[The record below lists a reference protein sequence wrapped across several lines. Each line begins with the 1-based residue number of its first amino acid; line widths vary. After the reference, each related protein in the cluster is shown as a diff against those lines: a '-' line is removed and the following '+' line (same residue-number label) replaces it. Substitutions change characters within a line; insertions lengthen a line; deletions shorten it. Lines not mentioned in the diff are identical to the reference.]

1 MRRIFIF
8 RETLLV
14 VFVLNSLNKQIS
26 SYTYPES
33 ACIGHWDTKLGGFHL
48 QPACIQ
54 SAINQLGI
62 VLSVVQKIVGFP
74 QQLSAD

>member
-14 VFVLNSLNKQIS
+14 VFVLYSLNKQIS

-33 ACIGHWDTKLGGFHL
+33 AGHWDTKLGGFHL

-74 QQLSAD
+74 QQLSVD

>member
-26 SYTYPES
+26 SCTS

-48 QPACIQ
+48 QSACIQ

-62 VLSVVQKIVGFP
+62 VLSVVQKIVRFP